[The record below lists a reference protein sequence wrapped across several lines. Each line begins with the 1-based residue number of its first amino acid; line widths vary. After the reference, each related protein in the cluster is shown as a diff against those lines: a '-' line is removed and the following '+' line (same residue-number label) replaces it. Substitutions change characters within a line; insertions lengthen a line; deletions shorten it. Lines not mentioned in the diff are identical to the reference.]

1 MANRTS
7 TDSTVP
13 MMIAAGSPM
22 PGTDPD
28 GAEDWR
34 RSRAVIARV
43 IPQDRRNPY
52 RTVGPMTTRTDL
64 VVRTILIVVT
74 ALVLFGLARLL
85 TQIVDVLLIIL
96 FAAILAAGLAPVIS
110 SLERVTWGRRRR
122 HLPRTWA
129 ILSVFL
135 VIIILLVALTGL
147 LVTPVVLEAQAFLA
161 NLPANLERL
170 EALVQGW
177 EDRYRWL
184 PDLTGLIRRLP
195 QEINR
200 LSRYFGPAAGVAFR
214 FVGGVVTIVTVL
226 FLAFYMLVEGPA
238 IKAGF
243 LALFPRRLRGEVA
256 EVLEQIGA
264 KFGGW
269 VRGQL
274 LLGLIIGTAAF
285 VGMAAIDMPFPIL
298 LGIVAGVTELIPLV
312 GPVLGAIPAVFLA
325 LFQPTWK
332 LIFVV
337 AWYAFIQQAEANFVV
352 PRVMRASVGI
362 SPVLTIIALIIGAR
376 LLGAVG
382 ALLAVPVAAALQ
394 VVVGTLAARFRPAD

>member
-1 MANRTS
+1 MS
-7 TDSTVP
+7 
-13 MMIAAGSPM
+13 
-22 PGTDPD
+22 
-28 GAEDWR
+28 
-34 RSRAVIARV
+34 AR
-43 IPQDRRNPY
+43 
-52 RTVGPMTTRTDL
+52 MDL
-64 VVRTILIVVT
+64 VVRTTLIVITALILI
-74 ALVLFGLARLL
+74 GLARLI
-85 TQIVDVLLIIL
+85 TQIVDILIIIL
-96 FAAILAAGLAPVIS
+96 VAAILAAGVAPVIS
-110 SLERVTWGRRRR
+110 RLQRVSWGQRRR

-129 ILSVFL
+129 ILIVFL

-147 LVTPVVLEAQAFLA
+147 LVTPVVIEAQQFLA

-170 EALVQGW
+170 EALVQSW

-214 FVGGVVTIVTVL
+214 FVGGVVTVITVL
-226 FLAFYMLVEGPA
+226 FLAFYMLVEGPT

-243 LALFPRRLRGEVA
+243 LALFPKRHRREVGD
-256 EVLEQIGA
+256 VLEQIGA

-285 VGMAAIDMPFPIL
+285 GGMAAIGMPFPIL
-298 LGIVAGVTELIPLV
+298 LGIVAGVTELIPIV

-337 AWYAFIQQAEANFVV
+337 AWYAVIQQAEANFVV

-362 SPVLTIIALIIGAR
+362 SPILTIIALIVGAR
-376 LLGAVG
+376 LLGAIG
-382 ALLAVPVAAALQ
+382 ALLAVPVAATLQ
-394 VVVGTLAARFRPAD
+394 VVVGTLVARFRPTD